1 MGVDRETG
9 PAEHPATNRPW
20 AARGASSLVSTG
32 RRNQD
37 GRRNADEAGHDR
49 SRVRSRR
56 NTGHARVPRC
66 RRRWSAPRS
75 APRHRARRRRTTTRP

>member
-1 MGVDRETG
+1 MGVDREIG

-37 GRRNADEAGHDR
+37 GRRNADKAGHDR

-56 NTGHARVPRC
+56 NTGHARVPTVQKTLIRYQV
-66 RRRWSAPRS
+66 RPETPSEAPAHDD
-75 APRHRARRRRTTTRP
+75 AP